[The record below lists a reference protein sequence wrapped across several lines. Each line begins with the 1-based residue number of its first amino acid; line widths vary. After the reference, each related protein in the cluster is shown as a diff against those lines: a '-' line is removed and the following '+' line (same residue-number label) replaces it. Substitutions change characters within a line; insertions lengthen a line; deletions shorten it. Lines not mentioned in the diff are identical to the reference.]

1 MGLLL
6 NVDLET
12 SLGPTQEAY
21 VSIEGIRANRA
32 SGKIMFTTTTWID
45 REAASNFYK
54 DYYEDGGNNAVG
66 MIASKVLYF
75 KNTDGQGVELNIPNF
90 YEIPMGTIQTIE
102 KPVYGYKEISK
113 EVPYI
118 SFDEE
123 GNELTLYKTVTDK
136 EKVQVGTEKIKRTV
150 LDKSIMDNLASY
162 CYKHLTEKMKDLFSS
177 EKIETV

>member
-45 REAASNFYK
+45 KEAASNFYK
-54 DYYEDGGNNAVG
+54 NYYEDGGNNAVG
-66 MIASKVLYF
+66 MIASNILYF
-75 KNTDGQGVELNIPNF
+75 KDSDNEGIELNIPNF
-90 YEIPMGTIQTIE
+90 YEIPMGTLQTIE
-102 KPVYGYKEISK
+102 QPVYEDRETSK

-123 GNELTLYKTVTDK
+123 GNELTLYRTVTSK
-136 EKVQVGTEKIKRTV
+136 EKVQVGTEKMVKTV

-162 CYKHLTEKMKDLFSS
+162 CYKHLTEKMEELFPS